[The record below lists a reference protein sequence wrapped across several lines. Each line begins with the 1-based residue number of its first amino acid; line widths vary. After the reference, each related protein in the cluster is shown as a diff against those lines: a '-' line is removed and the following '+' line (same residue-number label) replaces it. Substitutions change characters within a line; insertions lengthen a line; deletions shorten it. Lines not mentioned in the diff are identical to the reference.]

1 MLLKCQVLKKTRQKP
16 SQVYYKIITLPPIS
30 FLFETSKWKI
40 HPGWREDCKILKLV
54 QFLLNIGNHWLCMI
68 YGIYNVYTWLLVNK
82 FKDQSLQYILWS
94 DFHFFRRYG
103 FCAFI
108 IVVKLYIDFLS
119 KKKRLNFFLVGNPR
133 KYLLF

>member
-68 YGIYNVYTWLLVNK
+68 YGITWLLVNK
-82 FKDQSLQYILWS
+82 FKDQSLQYIL
-94 DFHFFRRYG
+94 
-103 FCAFI
+103 
-108 IVVKLYIDFLS
+108 
-119 KKKRLNFFLVGNPR
+119 
-133 KYLLF
+133 